1 MWDTAGLPL
10 KPVAGSTALHGCPTF
25 APAYVGRK
33 RWAKPYHSP
42 LGGFSLTPTSGHNG
56 STLCHLGRS
65 VEERF
70 RFRGGDSR
78 PTSISSNIRDFP
90 GATADLHSAPPDF
103 PSKPVALIN
112 IMRFFLRKK
121 PHAWSLPAARSRK
134 SGYAPV
140 EMTKGRV
147 FMTRSSDLGNRNRRS
162 VHALR
167 SVEKHFHERTAAPQ
181 ISPLRFAPVE
191 MTKGR
196 AVLPGTVV
204 AESWAC
210 DPPKVM
216 KNGSNHCGK
225 PMRCLSSAK
234 RGSAWRPFRRE
245 SVVR

>member
-1 MWDTAGLPL
+1 VSGWDPFC
-10 KPVAGSTALHGCPTF
+10 KESRALSRQPGEPQI
-25 APAYVGRK
+25 
-33 RWAKPYHSP
+33 SP
-42 LGGFSLTPTSGHNG
+42 LRSPGFP
-56 STLCHLGRS
+56 
-65 VEERF
+65 VE
-70 RFRGGDSR
+70 
-78 PTSISSNIRDFP
+78 TRDFD
-90 GATADLHSAPPDF
+90 DLHA
-103 PSKPVALIN
+103 ALSTES
-112 IMRFFLRKK
+112 RTRERRKT
-121 PHAWSLPAARSRK
+121 ARSRK